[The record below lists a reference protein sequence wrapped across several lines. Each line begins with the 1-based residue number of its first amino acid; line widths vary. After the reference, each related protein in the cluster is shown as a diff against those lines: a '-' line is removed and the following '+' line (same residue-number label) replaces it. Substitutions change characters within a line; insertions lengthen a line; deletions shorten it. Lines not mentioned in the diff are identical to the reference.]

1 MESTFTL
8 CMIDLNTGERV
19 DLYVE
24 DTTDGIQP
32 EFLGVTETGYAV
44 LHSSQQTKTESDFP
58 GKEWSEI
65 SDEIARSTFHQ
76 WEKIPIGGNCCE
88 SFYEYTGNIQQLLMA
103 DGLYFYDVN
112 TKKLIRISVQD
123 SNIDEVADFISTDG
137 NSAYIDGKFDEW
149 LLMSIRHYE
158 QHPNVEYPVAIESCY
173 AINTQT
179 KEVKE
184 LNIKQEIAE
193 DRTIPIM
200 LGQSATD
207 LLLITDSQT
216 NNVEHY
222 GFEYSIISKEGYLNS
237 DVAELRKVSFIED
250 GSNVS

>member
-1 MESTFTL
+1 
-8 CMIDLNTGERV
+8 MIDLNTGERV

-76 WEKIPIGGNCCE
+76 WEKISIGGNCCE

-216 NNVEHY
+216 DNVEHY

>member
-1 MESTFTL
+1 MLIGYEEGQTL
-8 CMIDLNTGERV
+8 QYGGENLRPFWNN
-19 DLYVE
+19 
-24 DTTDGIQP
+24 DG
-32 EFLGVTETGYAV
+32 A
-44 LHSSQQTKTESDFP
+44 
-58 GKEWSEI
+58 
-65 SDEIARSTFHQ
+65 
-76 WEKIPIGGNCCE
+76 
-88 SFYEYTGNIQQLLMA
+88 
-103 DGLYFYDVN
+103 
-112 TKKLIRISVQD
+112 
-123 SNIDEVADFISTDG
+123 
-137 NSAYIDGKFDEW
+137 
-149 LLMSIRHYE
+149 
-158 QHPNVEYPVAIESCY
+158 
-173 AINTQT
+173 

>member
-1 MESTFTL
+1 
-8 CMIDLNTGERV
+8 
-19 DLYVE
+19 
-24 DTTDGIQP
+24 
-32 EFLGVTETGYAV
+32 
-44 LHSSQQTKTESDFP
+44 
-58 GKEWSEI
+58 
-65 SDEIARSTFHQ
+65 
-76 WEKIPIGGNCCE
+76 
-88 SFYEYTGNIQQLLMA
+88 
-103 DGLYFYDVN
+103 
-112 TKKLIRISVQD
+112 
-123 SNIDEVADFISTDG
+123 
-137 NSAYIDGKFDEW
+137 
-149 LLMSIRHYE
+149 MSIRHYE

-200 LGQSATD
+200 LGQSATN

-216 NNVEHY
+216 DNVEHY

>member
-1 MESTFTL
+1 MIHVQNIFCNVQAVPLPFSAWLHQRCSFGEAGIADKTLFALADNSCGGCGDDTFVQQDIGQFGQIL
-8 CMIDLNTGERV
+8 CKDSVLQGNAGSG
-19 DLYVE
+19 DN
-24 DTTDGIQP
+24 DGQ
-32 EFLGVTETGYAV
+32 
-44 LHSSQQTKTESDFP
+44 
-58 GKEWSEI
+58 
-65 SDEIARSTFHQ
+65 FHPFGAMHLP
-76 WEKIPIGGNCCE
+76 K
-88 SFYEYTGNIQQLLMA
+88 
-103 DGLYFYDVN
+103 
-112 TKKLIRISVQD
+112 
-123 SNIDEVADFISTDG
+123 
-137 NSAYIDGKFDEW
+137 DEW

-158 QHPNVEYPVAIESCY
+158 QHPNVEYPVAIENCY

-216 NNVEHY
+216 DNVEHY

>member
-1 MESTFTL
+1 MKILFDVDTEWMFGKREVNSWVEQGWRFTKSDSLYLAMRTDETRFSYEDNHIILSQKL
-8 CMIDLNTGERV
+8 C
-19 DLYVE
+19 
-24 DTTDGIQP
+24 
-32 EFLGVTETGYAV
+32 
-44 LHSSQQTKTESDFP
+44 S
-58 GKEWSEI
+58 GKE
-65 SDEIARSTFHQ
+65 DRGVLL
-76 WEKIPIGGNCCE
+76 IGYKEGQTLQYGGENLRPLW
-88 SFYEYTGNIQQLLMA
+88 NN
-103 DGLYFYDVN
+103 DG
-112 TKKLIRISVQD
+112 
-123 SNIDEVADFISTDG
+123 A
-137 NSAYIDGKFDEW
+137 
-149 LLMSIRHYE
+149 
-158 QHPNVEYPVAIESCY
+158 
-173 AINTQT
+173 

-216 NNVEHY
+216 DNVEHY

>member
-1 MESTFTL
+1 MTGWPVGFLSYQIRTEREKEHTVKILFDVDTEWMFGKREVNSWVEQGWRFTKSDSLYLAMRTDETRFSYEDNHIILSQKL
-8 CMIDLNTGERV
+8 C
-19 DLYVE
+19 
-24 DTTDGIQP
+24 
-32 EFLGVTETGYAV
+32 
-44 LHSSQQTKTESDFP
+44 S
-58 GKEWSEI
+58 GKE
-65 SDEIARSTFHQ
+65 DRGVLL
-76 WEKIPIGGNCCE
+76 IGYKEGQTLQYGGENLRPLW
-88 SFYEYTGNIQQLLMA
+88 NN
-103 DGLYFYDVN
+103 DG
-112 TKKLIRISVQD
+112 
-123 SNIDEVADFISTDG
+123 A
-137 NSAYIDGKFDEW
+137 
-149 LLMSIRHYE
+149 
-158 QHPNVEYPVAIESCY
+158 
-173 AINTQT
+173 

>member
-1 MESTFTL
+1 
-8 CMIDLNTGERV
+8 
-19 DLYVE
+19 
-24 DTTDGIQP
+24 
-32 EFLGVTETGYAV
+32 
-44 LHSSQQTKTESDFP
+44 
-58 GKEWSEI
+58 
-65 SDEIARSTFHQ
+65 
-76 WEKIPIGGNCCE
+76 
-88 SFYEYTGNIQQLLMA
+88 MA
-103 DGLYFYDVN
+103 DGLYFYDVD

-222 GFEYSIISKEGYLNS
+222 GFEYSIISKEEYLNS